1 MESTRDDDRRERL
14 QCFDAEIDRL
24 TAAVELGR
32 KVIPFAQAAA
42 VAAGAVILAIT
53 IGAVGFDPIA
63 VIGGVIALTMG
74 ILFLAWRRRRLT
86 LMATLLQVAKQ
97 NKAALIDEIDPTPLK
112 NSATH
117 VATPN
122 IFVPF

>member
-1 MESTRDDDRRERL
+1 MESTSDDDRRERL
-14 QCFDAEIDRL
+14 QRFDAEIDRL

-32 KVIPFAQAAA
+32 KVIPFAQAAV

-74 ILFLAWRRRRLT
+74 FLFLAWRRRRLT

-112 NSATH
+112 K
-117 VATPN
+117 
-122 IFVPF
+122 